1 MSAATLPAET
11 RVLQAL
17 LRTDFRAFLEKVF
30 NTLTPA
36 QQYIRGSHIDAIA
49 WRLERV
55 RRGEIVSIRRVPRVA
70 DLRCSN
76 GMEQSIGL

>member
-1 MSAATLPAET
+1 MSPAALPAET

-36 QQYIRGSHIDAIA
+36 QQIAGGILTPLPGGLSAFAGVRSRG
-49 WRLERV
+49 
-55 RRGEIVSIRRVPRVA
+55 
-70 DLRCSN
+70 
-76 GMEQSIGL
+76 